1 MIYFDTNNE
10 TVVKMKKFSKY
21 NAISID
27 NSTLKSLKYNFE
39 KSLLN
44 KLEQFK
50 GTGVELLVPDII
62 LIEIKKHLLQDTINA
77 KPKIEEFKTTIEA
90 NFFPELNSALEV
102 MRNLKTDEIAELV
115 DSRIQ
120 IFLQATGAKILN
132 SSEYLH
138 VDSLIDLYK
147 NTQLPFENTEK
158 KKREF
163 PDAIALL
170 VLEGYAE
177 THEKNILT
185 VSGDKGWGKY
195 CSQSNELDVRTKLS
209 EAIEILVLQN
219 NQDKFFE
226 QFEDNGF
233 DIVFLNALNQKL
245 DGKISVILEQEYI
258 HAEAD
263 SHLSTCDNEVENL
276 SFISADYQSIEL
288 IEINHEINEFSIKLR
303 GSIDFEVEASFSFS
317 VWDSIDKE
325 EINLSSRMVSGKF
338 EKDFEAIV
346 ICDFEPEK
354 LKDLDNIEISIE
366 DFSLDNDIVNFGYI
380 EAFDE
385 SWYEE

>member
-1 MIYFDTNNE
+1 M
-10 TVVKMKKFSKY
+10 
-21 NAISID
+21 
-27 NSTLKSLKYNFE
+27 
-39 KSLLN
+39 
-44 KLEQFK
+44 
-50 GTGVELLVPDII
+50 
-62 LIEIKKHLLQDTINA
+62 
-77 KPKIEEFKTTIEA
+77 
-90 NFFPELNSALEV
+90 
-102 MRNLKTDEIAELV
+102 
-115 DSRIQ
+115 
-120 IFLQATGAKILN
+120 
-132 SSEYLH
+132 
-138 VDSLIDLYK
+138 
-147 NTQLPFENTEK
+147 
-158 KKREF
+158 
-163 PDAIALL
+163 
-170 VLEGYAE
+170 
-177 THEKNILT
+177 
-185 VSGDKGWGKY
+185 
-195 CSQSNELDVRTKLS
+195 
-209 EAIEILVLQN
+209 QN

-303 GSIDFEVEASFSFS
+303 GSINFEVEASFSFS

-325 EINLSSRMVSGKF
+325 EINLSSRMVSGEF

-366 DFSLDNDIVNFGYI
+366 NFSLDNDIVDFGYI